1 MATDDVRL
9 RVVRGD
15 RNNNT
20 VIIIILLLQTYCK
33 LLSSVHSRPVPVLVI
48 ILVIVF
54 ASTTESLMFIRVKL
68 IAA

>member
-20 VIIIILLLQTYCK
+20 EIIILLLETYCI

-54 ASTTESLMFIRVKL
+54 ASTTESLMFIRVTL

>member
-15 RNNNT
+15 HNNNT
-20 VIIIILLLQTYCK
+20 VIIILLLQTYCK
-33 LLSSVHSRPVPVLVI
+33 LLSSAHSRPVPVLVI

-54 ASTTESLMFIRVKL
+54 ASTTESLMFI
-68 IAA
+68 

>member
-15 RNNNT
+15 QNNNT
-20 VIIIILLLQTYCK
+20 VIIIFLLQTYCK
-33 LLSSVHSRPVPVLVI
+33 PLSSVHSRPVPVLVI

-54 ASTTESLMFIRVKL
+54 ASTTESLMFILVKL